1 MKLKEVAEVR
11 SGLVLSR
18 KEARLEEAKARYK
31 SLTVKSLTED
41 GFIDTEEFVDFNS
54 KEKLEQSYLTQTGD
68 VIVRL
73 TYPFTAVCIKNGMEG
88 YLVSSLFVVIR
99 LKSESILPEFLTLL
113 INSNRV
119 KNEICRLNAGRS
131 VPVVRKSIFEN
142 LEINKISLE
151 AQNTAVDYSNLH
163 RKEKE
168 LLRQLA
174 DEKEILYQACLNSFI
189 KKEDKK

>member
-1 MKLKEVAEVR
+1 MKLKDVAEVR

-18 KEARLEEAKARYK
+18 KEARVEEAKARYK
-31 SLTVKSLTED
+31 SLSVKSLTED
-41 GFIDTEEFVDFNS
+41 GFIDSDELGEFNS
-54 KEKLEQSYLTQTGD
+54 KEQLEQAYLTQAGD

-73 TYPFTAVCIKNGMEG
+73 TYPFTAVCIKNDMEG
-88 YLVSSLFVVIR
+88 YLVSSLFVIIR
-99 LKSESILPEFLTLL
+99 LKVEIMLPEFLTLL
-113 INSNRV
+113 LNSNRV

-142 LEINKISLE
+142 LSINNISLE
-151 AQNTAVDYSNLH
+151 AQKKVVGYSDLH

-168 LLRQLA
+168 LLQQLA
-174 DEKEILYQACLNSFI
+174 DEKETLYQACLNSFI